1 VSKFKNNLHFTCTL
15 PYVILYKISTF
26 FRIMRSSKHFQ
37 KSMWALSK
45 YAINSLLHF
54 IDIFSV
60 TGLEFVNK
68 ILSYSCKSIETH
80 GKGNKLIF

>member
-1 VSKFKNNLHFTCTL
+1 
-15 PYVILYKISTF
+15 
-26 FRIMRSSKHFQ
+26 MRSSKHFQ
-37 KSMWALSK
+37 KSMWTLSK

-80 GKGNKLIF
+80 GEGNKLMFCISIDTYLFQLHRYLCYININKIIYLFF